1 MRTSVCDQE
10 AVSEAEFKEIANGF
24 HGNCPEGFRELFLG
38 LTGESA
44 DERAARRAVAREVL
58 AELQEQSE
66 TDDIARLNALYAEQ
80 LSRVVLMRAK
90 ASAPRTPWARAA

>member
-1 MRTSVCDQE
+1 MRTYVGDQE
-10 AVSEAEFKEIANGF
+10 AVNEAEFKELANGSQ
-24 HGNCPEGFRELFLG
+24 GNWHEGFRELFLG

-80 LSRVVLMRAK
+80 LSSVVLMRAK
-90 ASAPRTPWARAA
+90 ASTPRTPLVRAA

>member
-1 MRTSVCDQE
+1 MRTYVGDQE
-10 AVSEAEFKEIANGF
+10 ALSEGEFEELANAF
-24 HGNCPEGFRELFLG
+24 HDNTHADFRELFLG
-38 LTGESA
+38 PSDESA
-44 DERAARRAVAREVL
+44 EEHAARRAVAREVL

-80 LSRVVLMRAK
+80 LSSVVLMRAK